1 MVDGGQDFALFQ
13 DLQVLVVGLAG
24 MQGDLVDDGVGQ
36 ADLGDEGVG
45 LVFTGL
51 EAVAEV
57 VQARPD
63 DLGEVDGQEL
73 AGVIS
78 V

>member
-13 DLQVLVVGLAG
+13 DLQVLVVGFAG
-24 MQGDLVDDGVGQ
+24 MLGDLVDDGVGQ
-36 ADLGDEGVG
+36 ADLGDEGG
-45 LVFTGL
+45 FVFAGL

-63 DLGEVDGQEL
+63 DLGEVDG
-73 AGVIS
+73 
-78 V
+78 

>member
-1 MVDGGQDFALFQ
+1 MFH
-13 DLQVLVVGLAG
+13 DLQVLVVGFAG
-24 MQGDLVDDGVGQ
+24 MQGDLVDNGVGQ
-36 ADLGDEGVG
+36 ADLGDEGS